1 MIDEQLRQAIA
12 SRRSIRDF
20 YLNRKVEQEKIKKII
35 EAANWAPSAC
45 NGQAW
50 HFIIIDEKKI
60 LDRLIKKGLLKA
72 KDTPV
77 VIFVYYRKYI
87 KQKPINEYLPD
98 HVNWAYTTIKTMLT
112 RLVAKKVISERK
124 RGNTSVYDPLI
135 SKNKARGSAL
145 RYLLHQAFDGSV
157 EPLVHSLVDDQ
168 KLSKKEREKLIRIIM
183 EEDRKREASS

>member
-1 MIDEQLRQAIA
+1 MQRTI
-12 SRRSIRDF
+12 RRSIRDF
-20 YLNRKVEQEKIKKII
+20 DLNKKVEQEKIKKII

-98 HVNWAYTTIKTMLT
+98 HVQSASAAIQNMLLMAASLGLGTCWINSIGAKMHRFIKAPFGYEFIAML
-112 RLVAKKVISERK
+112 RLGYPKKAIKEQPRK
-124 RGNTSVYDPLI
+124 
-135 SKNKARGSAL
+135 
-145 RYLLHQAFDGSV
+145 
-157 EPLVHSLVDDQ
+157 
-168 KLSKKEREKLIRIIM
+168 
-183 EEDRKREASS
+183 